1 MYRERP
7 STIAGATLWRSDGG
21 GSTVILP
28 DGCIDVLWW
37 NGRLVVAGPDERAHA
52 SESDPESLTLG
63 IRFAPGT
70 APGLL
75 GLPAHALTNER
86 VELSELW
93 ERATVQRID
102 AELRDSGSR
111 TTARRFEELVAGELR
126 TPEARRARQARELA
140 ASVARGLSVSDIA
153 LRTGY
158 SERQLH
164 RRSREDFG
172 YGLSTLARVLRLQR
186 ALPGLSST
194 ATLAEVA
201 ATAGYADQAHLS
213 REVRSL
219 SGFTPTQLRAAK
231 SSTELP
237 SGSRTIA

>member
-1 MYRERP
+1 MYQERP
-7 STIAGATLWRSDGG
+7 STVAGAMLWRSDGG
-21 GSTVILP
+21 GSDTILP

-52 SESDPESLTLG
+52 SESDPGSLTLG

-75 GLPAHALTNER
+75 GVPAHALTNER
-86 VELSELW
+86 VELSGLW
-93 ERATVQRID
+93 APDTVRRIED
-102 AELRDSGSR
+102 ELRGAGSPA
-111 TTARRFEELVAGELR
+111 TARRFEELIAGELR
-126 TPEARRARQARELA
+126 APEERRARQASELA
-140 ASVARGLSVSDIA
+140 ASVARGLSVSEIA
-153 LRTGY
+153 RYTGY

-186 ALPGLSST
+186 ALPGLSGVT
-194 ATLAEVA
+194 PLAEVA
-201 ATAGYADQAHLS
+201 TTAGYADQAHLS
-213 REVRSL
+213 REVRAL
-219 SGFTPTQLRAAK
+219 SGVTPTQLRAAK

>member
-1 MYRERP
+1 M
-7 STIAGATLWRSDGG
+7 LWRSDGG
-21 GSTVILP
+21 GSAVILP

-52 SESDPESLTLG
+52 SESAAGSFTLG
-63 IRFAPGT
+63 IRFAPGS
-70 APGLL
+70 APGHL
-75 GLPAHALTNER
+75 GVPAHALTNER
-86 VELSELW
+86 IELSEIW
-93 ERATVQRID
+93 APGIVRRIEE
-102 AELRDSGSR
+102 ELRSSDSS
-111 TTARRFEELVAGELR
+111 AAPRRFEEFVAGELR
-126 TPEARRARQARELA
+126 APHPDRAHQSRELA
-140 ASVARGLSVSDIA
+140 AFVEGGLGVAEIA
-153 LRTGY
+153 HMTGY

-164 RRSREDFG
+164 RRSLEDFG

-194 ATLAEVA
+194 SPLAAVA

-213 REVRSL
+213 REVRAL
-219 SGFTPTQLRAAK
+219 SGATPTQLRAAK